1 MRTQLALLLALACH
15 VSLIA
20 AYMIEARLQC
30 PQILLQGR
38 LNVSR
43 AGAGRQ
49 EGVFLRRPARQRQS
63 TLLNICAP
71 GHVAH
76 ARAQM
81 TVTYQVGGGGHLD
94 IDFWVCC
101 VSQPSHLAPQL
112 TLPQLADPSG
122 VALTKQLKQSTGTAS
137 ITADKDGR
145 YEYCFS
151 NEMSTIADKLVR
163 CVCTYLLKLLQVF
176 MLVVRSAAS
185 TYTVSSTSRTHVSLL
200 SFLPHYL
207 ADSTTFAQPS
217 HHWNAKSAT
226 SQLACKE
233 LKTSRSTSRSAKRP
247 TGTPPSRPTTASS
260 GGPSSRPWSLLASW
274 AGKCGSFSLSSRQN
288 V

>member
-20 AYMIEARLQC
+20 AYMIEARLEC

-49 EGVFLRRPARQRQS
+49 EGMFLRRPARQRQS
-63 TLLNICAP
+63 TFLNICAP
-71 GHVAH
+71 GYIAH

-101 VSQPSHLAPQL
+101 VSQSSHLAPQL

-163 CVCTYLLKLLQVF
+163 CVCTYSLKLPQVLMHTVLQ
-176 MLVVRSAAS
+176 LQ
-185 TYTVSSTSRTHVSLL
+185 RTWCH
-200 SFLPHYL
+200 LPL
-207 ADSTTFAQPS
+207 GRT
-217 HHWNAKSAT
+217 
-226 SQLACKE
+226 
-233 LKTSRSTSRSAKRP
+233 
-247 TGTPPSRPTTASS
+247 
-260 GGPSSRPWSLLASW
+260 
-274 AGKCGSFSLSSRQN
+274 
-288 V
+288 